1 VEQDQLYSFD
11 REYNHIK
18 IIDLFAKR
26 AKRLIEDK
34 NTMTKKNVNLTTEVN
49 QQKNKLVELTFAKE
63 ELEIELEVLK
73 QLPATLKKAQQVHQ
87 QYE

>member
-49 QQKNKLVELTFAKE
+49 QQKNKLVELTCKRGIRNRTGGSETTPCYLKE
-63 ELEIELEVLK
+63 SPTGASTI
-73 QLPATLKKAQQVHQ
+73 
-87 QYE
+87 